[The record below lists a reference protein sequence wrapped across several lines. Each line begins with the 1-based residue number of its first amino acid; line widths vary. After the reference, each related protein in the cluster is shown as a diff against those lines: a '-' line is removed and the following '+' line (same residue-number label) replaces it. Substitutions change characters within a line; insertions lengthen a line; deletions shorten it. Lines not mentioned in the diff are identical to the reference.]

1 MRFVA
6 TRFARGPALTDA
18 FAAKSSR
25 IRRLATIFLA
35 LASQY
40 VAAEAFEI
48 QLLQKNGEPM
58 AGAVVALE
66 PVGSQAAIDAPMPAQ
81 PGTMD
86 QINRQFAPHI
96 LVVQRGAEVSFPNS
110 DSIKHHVYSFSQ
122 AKTFEIK
129 LYNDASPEALV
140 FERAGEVELGCN
152 VHDWMLGYIYV
163 VDTPF
168 FTRSDETGRA
178 LLEAPEGEYRLSWW
192 HPRIRGSE
200 SERSL
205 QLASG
210 QYEVTVTLSRSLLR
224 RYEQEEFTGGDYD

>member
-1 MRFVA
+1 MAKAAHVAGGPLIGVFISKLTRAFPVA
-6 TRFARGPALTDA
+6 TILLTL
-18 FAAKSSR
+18 AAHY
-25 IRRLATIFLA
+25 T
-35 LASQY
+35 
-40 VAAEAFEI
+40 AAETFEI
-48 QLLQKNGEPM
+48 QLLQQGGEPVP
-58 AGAVVALE
+58 GAVVALE
-66 PVGSQAAIDAPMPAQ
+66 PIGDQHALDDIDGAE

-129 LYNDASPEALV
+129 LYNDSNPEALV

-178 LLEAPEGEYRLSWW
+178 QLNAPSGEYLLRWW
-192 HPRIRGSE
+192 HPRIQGSA

-205 QLASG
+205 ELASG
-210 QYEVTVTLSRSLLR
+210 QYEASITLSRRLLP
-224 RYEQEEFTGGDYD
+224 RYEQEEITGSGDYD